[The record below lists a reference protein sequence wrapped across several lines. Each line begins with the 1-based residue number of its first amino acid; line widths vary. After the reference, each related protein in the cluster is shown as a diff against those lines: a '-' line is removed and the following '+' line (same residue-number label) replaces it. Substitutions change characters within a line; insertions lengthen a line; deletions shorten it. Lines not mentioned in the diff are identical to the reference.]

1 MPLCESCHHKVHNEN
16 LRIYGY
22 HLTNDGIQ
30 LNYEYVEYVES
41 SDKQSSHSNKKY
53 NDKQIKIIQGYQAQI
68 VNKTMKKTHCLKEL
82 ELQHH
87 IQISM
92 GTFNKILKGEY

>member
-1 MPLCESCHHKVHNEN
+1 MIQHFHKNVKHNLVPLCESGHHKVHNEN

-30 LNYEYVEYVES
+30 LNYEYIE
-41 SDKQSSHSNKKY
+41 KQSSSNSNKKY
-53 NDKQIKIIQGYQAQI
+53 NDKQIKVIQGYHAHI
-68 VNKTMKKTHCLKEL
+68 TDKSMKKTHCLKEL

-87 IQISM
+87 IL
-92 GTFNKILKGEY
+92 LK